1 MLADAQTGSFM
12 PHAAFVHL
20 RVRSAYSLLEGAV
33 RYEPLAKACRNEGM
47 PAVAVTDN
55 GNLFGVMEFCAAAK
69 KAGVQPIVG
78 TILALAP
85 DEKAR
90 RQPGRPAEPEQVVL
104 LVKDAVGYGSL
115 LKLLSRVYLEGDP
128 SGPVQVTAE
137 LLESHADGLILLA
150 GGAAG
155 PVGAAVLR
163 GDMAGAEALLRR
175 LRAAFGDRIYVELQ
189 RHGLENEQA
198 SEAGLVELAYRLD
211 IPLVA
216 TNDVHFLDERSYDA
230 HDTLICIAEGAQ
242 VAQSD
247 RRRLLT
253 DHRFKSAAE
262 MEALFADLPEAVANT
277 LVIARRCAFIAPAR
291 DPILPR
297 FTTAEGRDEPEELRA
312 QARAGL
318 EMRLERYVL
327 TPGMGGAERE
337 EKAKP
342 YRERLEFELDVI
354 VQMKFPGYFLI
365 VADFIKWAKAQ
376 GIPVG
381 PGRGS
386 GAGSVAAW
394 SLEITDLDPL
404 RFGLLFERF
413 LNPERV
419 SMPDFDIDFCQDR
432 RDEVI
437 HYVQGRYGFDRVA
450 HIITF
455 GRLQARAVL
464 RDVGRV
470 MGLPFGQVDRICK
483 LVPQNPANPVDLVK
497 ALDLE
502 PQLKEERAKD
512 PSIDRMF
519 EIALQLEGLPRNAST
534 HAAGV
539 VIGDRPLDELVPLY
553 KDPRSGMP
561 VTQFNMKD
569 VEKAGLVKFDF
580 LGLSTLTMLR
590 TAERLV
596 RDGGTELVLDT
607 LPLDDKPSYE
617 LLTRAETAG
626 VFQLESSGM
635 RDALRKLKPDCFDDI
650 VAMVSLYRPGPMD
663 NIPRYINVKHGQ
675 EEAEYL
681 HPMLRP
687 ILEATNGVIIYQ
699 EQVMEIARQ
708 LAGYSMGGADLLRR
722 AMGKKIKAEMDAQRE
737 TFIKGALANAIPDDL
752 ATTIFDLVAK
762 FASYGF
768 NKSHAAAYAVLAYQ
782 TAYLK
787 ANHPVEFFAA
797 AMTIEMANLDKVAA
811 FRREMAEKNLTL
823 HPPDVN
829 ASGVDFDVERRPDG
843 GGVRFALAAIKGV
856 GAAAMRALV
865 EERRAKGPFADL
877 FDLCARLGK
886 QLNKRMLEGL
896 IKAGAL
902 DGLGG
907 NRKQLCD
914 SIDKAMRHA
923 ASLADEQD
931 SGQVSIFGFAGPSAR
946 PPAPTLVQVEDFPL
960 MERLAMELE
969 AVGFYMSAHPL
980 DGYRSALQ
988 RLGIVPAAHIRTEI
1002 GSRDTARITL
1012 AGVVTGRQERTTD
1025 RGRFAFVMLS
1035 DATGAFEVT
1044 VWSDLF
1050 TQVRD
1055 LLGAQVPLKLDVE
1068 ARLEGDSFRL
1078 IAQRI
1083 EKLDDS
1089 ADGIKGEVEIR
1100 LRSLDIALR
1109 LRPYLSDGKG
1119 ARVRLVVPSGG
1130 TEEAVLALPQA
1141 FALRHAAKLDV
1152 ERLEGVLAVRELSR
1166 A

>member
-1 MLADAQTGSFM
+1 M
-12 PHAAFVHL
+12 PHASFVHL

-33 RYEPLAKACRNEGM
+33 RYDALAKACRAQAM

-69 KAGVQPIVG
+69 KAGVQPVVG
-78 TILALAP
+78 CMLALTP
-85 DEKAR
+85 DERAR
-90 RQPGRPAEPEQVVL
+90 RQPGRPPEPEQVVL
-104 LVKDAVGYGSL
+104 LVKDATGYASL
-115 LKLLSRVYLEGDP
+115 LKLLSCAYLEGDP
-128 SGPVQVTAE
+128 TGPVQVPVD
-137 LLESHADGLILLA
+137 LLERHAAGLILLT

-155 PVGAAVLR
+155 PVGAALQR
-163 GDMAGAEALLRR
+163 GDRAGAEALLRR
-175 LRAAFGDRIYVELQ
+175 LQKTYGDRLYVELQ
-189 RHGLENEQA
+189 RHGLESEQA
-198 SEAGLVELAYRLD
+198 VEPGLVELAYALGL
-211 IPLVA
+211 PLVA
-216 TNDVHFLDERSYDA
+216 TNDVHFLEEQGYDA
-230 HDTLICIAEGAQ
+230 HDALVCIAEGAQ
-242 VAQSD
+242 IAQTD
-247 RRRLLT
+247 RRRLLPE
-253 DHRFKSAAE
+253 HRFKAAAE
-262 MEALFADLPEAVANT
+262 METLFADLPEAVANT

-291 DPILPR
+291 EPILPR
-297 FTTAEGRDEPEELRA
+297 FTTAAGRDEPEELRA

-318 EMRLERYVL
+318 EMRLKRHVL
-327 TPGMGGAERE
+327 TAEMGAAERE
-337 EKAKP
+337 ERARP

-437 HYVQGRYGFDRVA
+437 RYVQERYGADRVA

-470 MGLPFGQVDRICK
+470 LGLPFGQVDRICK
-483 LVPQNPANPVDLVK
+483 LVPQNPANPIDLAK
-497 ALDLE
+497 ALELE
-502 PQLKEERAKD
+502 PQLKEERARD
-512 PSIDRMF
+512 QGTDRMF

-596 RDGGTELVLDT
+596 RESGTDLVLDT
-607 LPLDDKPSYE
+607 LPLDDRPTYE
-617 LLTRAETAG
+617 LLSRAETAG

-635 RDALRKLKPDCFDDI
+635 RDALRKLRPDCFDDI

-663 NIPRYINVKHGQ
+663 NIPRYTNVKHGQ

-681 HPMLRP
+681 HPSLRP

-722 AMGKKIKAEMDAQRE
+722 AMGKKIKAEMDAQRG
-737 TFIKGALANAIPDDL
+737 TFIKGAEANGIRDDL
-752 ATTIFDLVAK
+752 ASTIFDQVAK

-768 NKSHAAAYAVLAYQ
+768 NKSHAAAYALLAYQ

-787 ANHPVEFFAA
+787 ANHPVAFFAA
-797 AMTIEMANLDKVAA
+797 AMTIEMASLDKVAA
-811 FRREMAEKNLTL
+811 FRREMAEKGIPLY
-823 HPPDVN
+823 PPDVN
-829 ASGVDFDVERRPDG
+829 ASGVEFDVERGTDG
-843 GGVRFALAAIKGV
+843 PGVRFALAAIKGV

-865 EERRAKGPFADL
+865 EERTARGPFADL
-877 FDLCARLGK
+877 FDLCARVGGK
-886 QLNKRMLEGL
+886 QMNKRMLEGL
-896 IKAGAL
+896 IRAGAL

-907 NRKQLCD
+907 NRRQLCESVD
-914 SIDKAMRHA
+914 RALRHA
-923 ASLADEQD
+923 AALAEEEG
-931 SGQVSIFGFAGPSAR
+931 SGQASIFGLAGPAAK
-946 PPAPTLVQVEDFPL
+946 PPTPALALAEDFPL
-960 MERLAMELE
+960 LERLAMELD

-988 RLGIVPAAHIRTEI
+988 RLGIVPAAHIRAEL
-1002 GSRDTARITL
+1002 GSRDSARMAL

-1025 RGRFAFVMLS
+1025 RGRFAFVQLS
-1035 DATGAFEVT
+1035 DPTGAFEVT
-1044 VWSDLF
+1044 VWSDLLP
-1050 TQVRD
+1050 QIRD
-1055 LLGAQVPLKLDVE
+1055 LLNAQAPLKVEVE
-1068 ARLEGDSFRL
+1068 ARLEADSFRL
-1078 IAQRI
+1078 IAQRV

-1089 ADGIKGEVEIR
+1089 ADGLRGEVEIR
-1100 LRSLDIALR
+1100 LRSLDIAQR
-1109 LRPYLSDGKG
+1109 LRPYLADGKG

-1130 TEEAVLALPQA
+1130 EEEAVLVLPQA
-1141 FALRHAAKLDV
+1141 FALRNAAKLEV
-1152 ERLEGVLAVRELSR
+1152 ERMEGVIAVRELGR
-1166 A
+1166 P

>member
-1 MLADAQTGSFM
+1 MSPM
-12 PHAAFVHL
+12 PHAGFVHL

-33 RYEPLAKACRNEGM
+33 RYDALAKACRAQEM

-69 KAGVQPIVG
+69 KVGVQPIVG
-78 TILALAP
+78 ALVALAP
-85 DEKAR
+85 DERVR

-104 LVKDAVGYGSL
+104 LVKDSTGYASL
-115 LKLLSRVYLEGDP
+115 LKLLSRAYLEGDP
-128 SGPVQVTAE
+128 AGPVQVP
-137 LLESHADGLILLA
+137 LEALEAHAAGLILLT

-155 PVGAAVLR
+155 PVGAALLR
-163 GDMAGAEALLRR
+163 GDAAGAEALLRR
-175 LRAAFGDRIYVELQ
+175 LRQAFGDRLYVELQ

-198 SEAGLVELAYRLD
+198 TEAGLVDLAYRLD
-211 IPLVA
+211 LPLVA
-216 TNDVHFLDERSYDA
+216 TNDVHFLDERTYDA

-242 VAQSD
+242 VAQTD
-247 RRRLLT
+247 RKRLQA
-253 DHRFKSAAE
+253 DHRFKTAAE

-318 EMRLERYVL
+318 EERLERYVL
-327 TPGMGGAERE
+327 DPGMGDAERG
-337 EKAKP
+337 AAARP

-365 VADFIKWAKAQ
+365 VADFIKWAKAK

-394 SLEITDLDPL
+394 ALQITDLDPL

-437 HYVQGRYGFDRVA
+437 HYVQDRYGFDRVA

-483 LVPQNPANPVDLVK
+483 LVPQNPANPVNLVQ
-497 ALDLE
+497 ALEIE
-502 PQLKEERAKD
+502 PQLGEERAKD
-512 PSIDRMF
+512 PGIDRMF

-596 RDGGTELVLDT
+596 REGGTELVLDT
-607 LPLDDKPSYE
+607 LPLDDKPTYE

-737 TFIKGALANAIPDDL
+737 TFIKGALANGISDDL

-797 AMTIEMANLDKVAA
+797 AMTIEMANLDKVAG
-811 FRREMAEKNLTL
+811 FRREMGEKGIPLY
-823 HPPDVN
+823 PPDVN
-829 ASGVDFDVERRPDG
+829 ASGVDFDVERG
-843 GGVRFALAAIKGV
+843 AEGAGVRFALAAIKGV

-877 FDLCARLGK
+877 FDLCARLGR

-907 NRKQLCD
+907 NRRQLCE
-914 SIDKAMRHA
+914 SLDKALRHA
-923 ASLADEQD
+923 ATLAEEEG
-931 SGQVSIFGFAGPSAR
+931 SGQVSIFGFGGEAAK
-946 PPAPTLVQVEDFPL
+946 PPTPLLVQVDDFPL
-960 MERLAMELE
+960 MERLAMELD

-988 RLGIVPAAHIRTEI
+988 RLGIVPAAHIRTEL
-1002 GSRDTARITL
+1002 GSRDTARINL

-1025 RGRFAFVMLS
+1025 RGRFAFVALS
-1035 DATGAFEVT
+1035 DATGAYEVT
-1044 VWSDLF
+1044 VWSDLYA
-1050 TQVRD
+1050 QVRD
-1055 LLGAQVPLKLDVE
+1055 LLGAQVPFKLDVE
-1068 ARLEGDSFRL
+1068 AMLEGDSFRL
-1078 IAQRI
+1078 VAQRI

-1089 ADGIKGEVEIR
+1089 ADGIRGEVEIR
-1100 LRSLDIALR
+1100 IRSLDIAER
-1109 LRPYLSDGKG
+1109 LRPHLAEGKG
-1119 ARVRLVVPSGG
+1119 SRVRLVVPSGG
-1130 TEEAVLALPQA
+1130 DEEAVLVLPQA
-1141 FALRHAAKLDV
+1141 FQLRHAAKLEV
-1152 ERLEGVLAVRELSR
+1152 ERMEGVVAVRELAR
-1166 A
+1166 